1 MQLNPNRFLGI
12 AIDAPYGFTTNQG
25 GIPQASQQLGSRAAV
40 KSIEANP
47 VLGYKVNDMISIAA
61 GPRVLWLQGKFNRS
75 LFGLPS
81 GGPLLLNA
89 PVDLVVDDIGY
100 GFTAGITVTPTP
112 WTELSLGYRSQV
124 HLNLDGH
131 NTFATS
137 AALAASPAT
146 APFNG
151 TTNNLTSSETLPD
164 QVTFGVSQRITETFK
179 LLGTVEWTHWSI
191 LQNIPFT
198 FTSGPAPGTTAT
210 TLNFNFRDGW
220 FFSLGAEYK
229 VDPQT
234 TARVGVGYEIAPVT
248 DQFRDVNLPGRKP
261 LVALGRHDSLPGQ
274 GHHARLGLLVH
285 PVPGRADQCRA
296 RPSRPVQ
303 SHHPHSG
310 RVQHLCGQRQHPH
323 PRRLDRPA
331 LQAGARGSGHE
342 ILIG

>member
-1 MQLNPNRFLGI
+1 MARFLKIGFARACTAASGIRKQRKFWRQTVDFLRPFSRSPVDRAPIALGCMVNTLDQTCGFPPCPFAGSHDVGQLGFVPASYLAMQLNPNWFLGL

-81 GGPLLLNA
+81 GGLLLNA
-89 PVDLVVDDIGY
+89 PVDLAVDDIGY

-131 NTFATS
+131 NTFPTTP
-137 AALAASPAT
+137 ALAVSPAT

-151 TTNNLTSSETLPD
+151 TTNNLTGSETLPD
-164 QVTFGVSQRITETFK
+164 QVTFGVTQRITETFK

-198 FTSGPAPGTTAT
+198 YTSGPAPGATAT
-210 TLNFNFRDGW
+210 TINFNFRDGW

-229 VDPQT
+229 WNPQT
-234 TARVGVGYEIAPVT
+234 MFRAGVGYEISPVT
-248 DQFRDVNLPGRKP
+248 DQFR
-261 LVALGRHDSLPGQ
+261 
-274 GHHARLGLLVH
+274 
-285 PVPGRADQCRA
+285 
-296 RPSRPVQ
+296 
-303 SHHPHSG
+303 
-310 RVQHLCGQRQHPH
+310 
-323 PRRLDRPA
+323 
-331 LQAGARGSGHE
+331 
-342 ILIG
+342 

>member
-1 MQLNPNRFLGI
+1 MQLNPNWFLGI

-81 GGPLLLNA
+81 GGLLLNV
-89 PVDLVVDDIGY
+89 PVDLAVDDIGY

-131 NTFATS
+131 NTFPTTP
-137 AALAASPAT
+137 ALAVSPAT

-151 TTNNLTSSETLPD
+151 TTNNLTGSETLPD
-164 QVTFGVSQRITETFK
+164 QVTFGVTQRITETFK

-198 FTSGPAPGTTAT
+198 YTSGPAPGATAT
-210 TLNFNFRDGW
+210 TINFNFRDGW

-229 VDPQT
+229 WNPQT
-234 TARVGVGYEIAPVT
+234 MFRAGVGYEISPVT
-248 DQFRDVNLPGRKP
+248 DQFRDVNLPDANRWWLSAGMTRYLGKGITLDWGYSYIQFQDAP
-261 LVALGRHDSLPGQ
+261 INVGPGYPDQSNLITLIPGVFNTYVGNANTHIHIVSLALRYKLAPE
-274 GHHARLGLLVH
+274 AV
-285 PVPGRADQCRA
+285 VTKY
-296 RPSRPVQ
+296 
-303 SHHPHSG
+303 
-310 RVQHLCGQRQHPH
+310 
-323 PRRLDRPA
+323 
-331 LQAGARGSGHE
+331 
-342 ILIG
+342 